1 MSIEK
6 GTLYIVATPIGN
18 LDDLS
23 PRAASVLAQADLIAA
38 EDTRHSRPLLQRFGI
53 DTPLMALHEHNERE
67 AMGRILEALE
77 NGRSVALI
85 SDAGTPL
92 ISDPGFPLVRECQH
106 RGLRVSPVP
115 GPSAVICALSASGLP
130 ADHFIFEGFPARTS
144 TARRTQFESLRQESR
159 TLVFYESGHRLL
171 ETLQDMVAVFGSERP
186 AVLAR
191 ELTKLHE
198 TLICDSLIGLCSKVE
213 ADPMQRKGE
222 IVLIVAG
229 AASATDA
236 EQHAEEER
244 ILRIL
249 IEELPLKQAAAL
261 TARITGGKKNRLYQ
275 CALSWQGTPGGKE

>member
-23 PRAASVLAQADLIAA
+23 PRAAAVLAQVDLIAA

-53 DTPLMALHEHNERE
+53 GTPLMALHEHNERE
-67 AMGRILEALE
+67 AMGRIVGALE
-77 NGRSVALI
+77 SGRSVALI

-92 ISDPGFPLVRECQH
+92 ISDPGFPLVRECQRH
-106 RGLRVSPVP
+106 GLRVSPVP

-144 TARRTQFESLRQESR
+144 AARRSQFESLRTERR
-159 TLVFYESGHRLL
+159 TLAFYESGHRLL
-171 ETLQDMVAVFGSERP
+171 ETLQDMAAVFGPERP

-198 TLICDSLIGLCSKVE
+198 TLIGDSLGGLLAKVE
-213 ADPMQRKGE
+213 TDPMQRKGE
-222 IVLIVAG
+222 IVLIIGG
-229 AASATDA
+229 AVSTDDA

-244 ILRIL
+244 ILRVL
-249 IEELPLKQAAAL
+249 MEELPLKQAATL
-261 TARITGGKKNRLYQ
+261 TARLTGGKRNRLYQ
-275 CALSWQGTPGGKE
+275 WALAWQGAAETKD